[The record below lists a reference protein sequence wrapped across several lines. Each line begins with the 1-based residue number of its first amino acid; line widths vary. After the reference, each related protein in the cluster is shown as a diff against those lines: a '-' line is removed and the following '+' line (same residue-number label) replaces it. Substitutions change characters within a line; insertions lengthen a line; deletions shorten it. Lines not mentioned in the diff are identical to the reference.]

1 MMPAKRISFT
11 LPNNLKIAADAF
23 GPEQGRPVL
32 LAHGGGQTRHA
43 WQACGERLGES
54 GYYAI
59 TIDMRGHGESDW
71 SPDGDYTMERFAEDL
86 LDIAD
91 GFSELPVLVGASLGG
106 ISGMIAQGELAKAG
120 RRGFAALVLVDITP
134 RMNMEGVEKIL
145 GFMAANL
152 EEGFASLEEAA
163 DTISHYIPNRP
174 RPKNL
179 SGLAKNLRL
188 RENGR
193 YYWHWDPRFIT
204 GTRRPQGSREPERL
218 EMAARS
224 LNIPTLL
231 IRGRDSDLVTIEAAR
246 EFAELVPHSEFVD
259 VANAGH
265 MVAGDKNDKFISAV
279 LDFLTRTA
287 PAMRA
292 ARACGTPKVSI

>member
-1 MMPAKRISFT
+1 MPASRISFT
-11 LPNNLKIAADAF
+11 LPHNLKIAADAF
-23 GPEQGRPVL
+23 GPENGRPVM

-43 WQACGERLGES
+43 WQACGRTLGDS

-71 SPDGDYTMERFAEDL
+71 SPDGDYRMERFAEDL

-91 GFSELPVLVGASLGG
+91 GFSEPPVLVGASLGG
-106 ISGMIAQGELAKAG
+106 ISGMIAQGEYAQAG

-134 RMNMEGVEKIL
+134 QMNMEGVQKIL
-145 GFMAANL
+145 GFMSSNL

-163 DTISHYIPNRP
+163 NAISRYMPNRP
-174 RPKNL
+174 RPKDL

-188 RENGR
+188 KEDGR

-204 GTRRPQGSREPERL
+204 GTQRPQGSREPERL

-224 LNIPTLL
+224 IQIPTLL
-231 IRGRDSDLVTIEAAR
+231 VRGRNSDLVTVAAAQQ
-246 EFAELVPHSEFVD
+246 FAEIVPHSEFVD

-265 MVAGDKNDKFISAV
+265 MVAGDKNDIFTSAV
-279 LDFLTRTA
+279 LDFLTRAA
-287 PAMRA
+287 PAA
-292 ARACGTPKVSI
+292 SAS

>member
-1 MMPAKRISFT
+1 MSANQTLFT
-11 LPNNLKIAADAF
+11 LAQNLKIAADAF
-23 GPEQGRPVL
+23 GPDQGRPVM

-43 WQACGERLGES
+43 WQACGKRLGENE
-54 GYYAI
+54 YYALAV
-59 TIDMRGHGESDW
+59 DLRGHGESDW
-71 SPDGDYTMERFAEDL
+71 SPDGDYRMERFAEDL

-91 GFSELPVLVGASLGG
+91 SFSVPPVLVGASLGG
-106 ISGMIAQGELAKAG
+106 IAGMIAQGEYAKAG

-134 RMNMEGVEKIL
+134 QMNMEGVQKIL
-145 GFMAANL
+145 GFMASNL

-163 DTISHYIPNRP
+163 DTISRYMPGRP

-204 GTRRPQGSREPERL
+204 GPHKPQGSREPERL
-218 EMAARS
+218 QMAARS
-224 LNIPTLL
+224 LKIPTLL
-231 IRGRDSDLVTIEAAR
+231 VRGRDSDLVTVEAAR
-246 EFAELVPHSEFVD
+246 QFAETVPHSEFID

-265 MVAGDKNDKFISAV
+265 MVAGDKNDIFTNAV
-279 LDFLTRTA
+279 LDFLTRMA
-287 PAMRA
+287 PAA
-292 ARACGTPKVSI
+292 SAS

>member
-1 MMPAKRISFT
+1 MMPASRISFT
-11 LPNNLKIAADAF
+11 LPHNLKIAADAF
-23 GPEQGRPVL
+23 GPENGRPVM

-43 WQACGERLGES
+43 WQACGRTLGDS

-71 SPDGDYTMERFAEDL
+71 SPDGDYRMERFAEDL

-91 GFSELPVLVGASLGG
+91 GFSEPPVLVGASLGG
-106 ISGMIAQGELAKAG
+106 ISGMIAQGEYAQAG

-134 RMNMEGVEKIL
+134 QMNMEGVQKIL
-145 GFMAANL
+145 GFMSSNL

-163 DTISHYIPNRP
+163 NAISRYMPNRP
-174 RPKNL
+174 RPKDL

-188 RENGR
+188 KEDGR

-204 GTRRPQGSREPERL
+204 GTQRPQGSREPERL

-224 LNIPTLL
+224 IQIPTLL
-231 IRGRDSDLVTIEAAR
+231 VRGRNSDLVTVAAAQQ
-246 EFAELVPHSEFVD
+246 FAEIVPHSEFVD

-265 MVAGDKNDKFISAV
+265 MVAGDKNDIFISAG
-279 LDFLTRTA
+279 LDFLTRAA
-287 PAMRA
+287 PAA
-292 ARACGTPKVSI
+292 SAS

>member
-1 MMPAKRISFT
+1 MPASRISFT
-11 LPNNLKIAADAF
+11 LPHNLKIAADAF
-23 GPEQGRPVL
+23 GPENGRPVM

-43 WQACGERLGES
+43 WQACGRTLGDS

-71 SPDGDYTMERFAEDL
+71 SPDGDYRMERFAEDL

-91 GFSELPVLVGASLGG
+91 GFSEPPVLVGASLGG
-106 ISGMIAQGELAKAG
+106 ISGMIAQGEYAQAG

-134 RMNMEGVEKIL
+134 QMNMEGVQKIL
-145 GFMAANL
+145 GFMSSNL

-163 DTISHYIPNRP
+163 NAISRYMPNRP
-174 RPKNL
+174 RPKDL

-188 RENGR
+188 KEDGR

-204 GTRRPQGSREPERL
+204 GTQRPQGSREPERL

-224 LNIPTLL
+224 IQIPTLL
-231 IRGRDSDLVTIEAAR
+231 VRGRNSDLVTVAAAQQ
-246 EFAELVPHSEFVD
+246 FAEIVPHSEFVD

-265 MVAGDKNDKFISAV
+265 MVAGDKNDIFISAV
-279 LDFLTRTA
+279 LDFLTRAA
-287 PAMRA
+287 PAA
-292 ARACGTPKVSI
+292 SAS

>member
-1 MMPAKRISFT
+1 MMPASRISFT
-11 LPNNLKIAADAF
+11 LPHNLKIAADAF
-23 GPEQGRPVL
+23 GPENGRPVM

-43 WQACGERLGES
+43 WQACGRTLGDS

-71 SPDGDYTMERFAEDL
+71 SPDGDYRMERFAEDL

-91 GFSELPVLVGASLGG
+91 GFSEPPVLVGASLGG
-106 ISGMIAQGELAKAG
+106 ISGMIAQGEYAQAG

-134 RMNMEGVEKIL
+134 QMNMEGVQKIL
-145 GFMAANL
+145 GFMSSNL

-163 DTISHYIPNRP
+163 NAISRYMPNRP
-174 RPKNL
+174 RPKDL

-188 RENGR
+188 KEDGR

-204 GTRRPQGSREPERL
+204 GTQRPQGSREPERL

-224 LNIPTLL
+224 IQIPTLL
-231 IRGRDSDLVTIEAAR
+231 VRGRNSDLVTVAAAQQ
-246 EFAELVPHSEFVD
+246 FAEIVPHSEFVD

-265 MVAGDKNDKFISAV
+265 MVAGDKNDIFTSAV
-279 LDFLTRTA
+279 LDFLTRAA
-287 PAMRA
+287 PAA
-292 ARACGTPKVSI
+292 SAS